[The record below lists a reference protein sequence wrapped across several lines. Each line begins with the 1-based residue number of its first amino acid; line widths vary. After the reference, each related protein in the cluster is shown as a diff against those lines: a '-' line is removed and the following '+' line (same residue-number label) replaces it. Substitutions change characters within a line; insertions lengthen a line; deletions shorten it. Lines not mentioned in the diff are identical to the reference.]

1 MHELVFVT
9 VKHRIRYEYGSSQP
23 IRVHF
28 GKRVRKFV
36 VLLFVGGWSG
46 QNDQLGKI
54 RRDLKGNEIDNTYFG
69 WSG

>member
-1 MHELVFVT
+1 MSMVVH
-9 VKHRIRYEYGSSQP
+9 SQLGL
-23 IRVHF
+23 IF

-54 RRDLKGNEIDNTYFG
+54 WRDLKGNEIDNTYFG